1 MRINQP
7 TGPVNPEIFLLHTP
21 PSPDYE
27 LLDSGEGEKLERYGP
42 VILRR
47 PDPQALWHKSH
58 AALWKEAHGSFV
70 REGRDGRWN
79 FTKPV
84 PEKWTI
90 HFGGLA
96 FHIRPT
102 AFKHTGIFP
111 EQEPNWNWM
120 RECLRSSGRPVS
132 VLNLFG
138 YTGGA
143 SLACAQAGA
152 KVCHVDASKASIG
165 WAKDNAQASGLA
177 GQPIRWILDDAKAFV
192 QRELRRGNRYDAI
205 VMDPP
210 AFGRGP
216 DGDVWQI
223 EDDFLPLVDSCK
235 RLLSEHPLFFAING
249 YAAGYSQLAYR
260 YNLHDMVAKFG
271 GKIESGELT
280 LLESKGGRYLPCG
293 IFARWS
299 EK

>member
-1 MRINQP
+1 
-7 TGPVNPEIFLLHTP
+7 VNPDIRLNILHTA
-21 PSPDYE
+21 PSADYE

-47 PDPQALWHKSH
+47 PDPQALWHKSQP
-58 AALWKEAHGSFV
+58 ALWKEAHGTFV

-90 HFGGLA
+90 HFGGLK

-111 EQEPNWNWM
+111 EQEPNWDWM
-120 RECLRSSGRPVS
+120 REVLHGAGRPIS

-165 WAKDNAQASGLA
+165 WAKDNSQASGLA
-177 GQPIRWILDDAKAFV
+177 EQPIRWMLDDATSFV
-192 QRELRRGNRYDAI
+192 KRELRRGNHYDAI

-223 EDDFLPLVDSCK
+223 EDNFLPLVDDCK
-235 RLLSEHPLFFAING
+235 RLLSEKPLFFAING

-260 YNLHDMVAKFG
+260 YNLQDMIGKYG
-271 GKIESGELT
+271 GGIESGELT

-293 IFARWS
+293 IYARWS
-299 EK
+299 AATT

>member
-1 MRINQP
+1 M
-7 TGPVNPEIFLLHTP
+7 NPDIRLNILHTA
-21 PSPDYE
+21 PSADYE
-27 LLDSGEGEKLERYGP
+27 LLDSGDGEKLERYGA
-42 VILRR
+42 VTLRR

-58 AALWKEAHGSFV
+58 AALWKEAHGTFV
-70 REGRDGRWN
+70 RDGRDGRWN
-79 FTKPV
+79 FTKSV

-111 EQEPNWNWM
+111 EQEPNWDWM
-120 RECLRSSGRPVS
+120 RECIHGAGRPIS

-165 WAKDNAQASGLA
+165 WAKDNAQASGLEDK
-177 GQPIRWILDDAKAFV
+177 PIRWILDDAKAFV
-192 QRELRRGNRYDAI
+192 KRELRRGSHYDAI

-223 EDDFLPLVDSCK
+223 EDDFLPLVDECK
-235 RLLSEHPLFFAING
+235 RLLSERPLFFAING
-249 YAAGYSQLAYR
+249 YAAGYSQLVYR
-260 YNLHDMVAKFG
+260 YNLQDMIGKYG
-271 GKIESGELT
+271 GGIESGELT

-299 EK
+299 AANS

>member
-1 MRINQP
+1 M
-7 TGPVNPEIFLLHTP
+7 NPDIRLNILHTA
-21 PSPDYE
+21 PSADYE

-47 PDPQALWHKSH
+47 PDPQALWHKSQP
-58 AALWKEAHGSFV
+58 ALWKEAHGTFV

-90 HFGGLA
+90 HFGGLK

-111 EQEPNWNWM
+111 EQEPNWDWM
-120 RECLRSSGRPVS
+120 REVLHGAGRPIS

-165 WAKDNAQASGLA
+165 WAKDNSQASGLA
-177 GQPIRWILDDAKAFV
+177 EQPIRWMLDDATSFV
-192 QRELRRGNRYDAI
+192 KRELRRGNHYDAI

-223 EDDFLPLVDSCK
+223 EDNFLPLVDDCK
-235 RLLSEHPLFFAING
+235 RLLSEKPLFFAING

-260 YNLHDMVAKFG
+260 YNLQDMIGKYG
-271 GKIESGELT
+271 GGIESGELT

-293 IFARWS
+293 IYARWS
-299 EK
+299 AATT

>member
-1 MRINQP
+1 MTPLI
-7 TGPVNPEIFLLHTP
+7 LHTA

-27 LLDSGEGEKLERYGP
+27 LLDSGDGEKLERYGS

-47 PDPQALWHKSH
+47 PDPQALWHQSH
-58 AALWKEAHGSFV
+58 AALWKEAHGTFV

-90 HFGGLA
+90 HFGDLA

-111 EQEPNWNWM
+111 EQEPNWDWM
-120 RECLRSSGRPVS
+120 RQCLRGAGRPVS

-143 SLACAQAGA
+143 SLACAQTGA

-177 GQPIRWILDDAKAFV
+177 EQPIRWILDDAKAFV
-192 QRELRRGNRYDAI
+192 KRELRRGNHYDAI

-223 EDDFLPLVDSCK
+223 EDDFLPLVDECK
-235 RLLSEHPLFFAING
+235 RLLSDHPLFFAING

-260 YNLHDMVAKFG
+260 YNLQDMIGKHG
-271 GKIESGELT
+271 GSIESGELT